1 MLITKSDLDY
11 LEILSKLSFDE
22 KEKEKLLE
30 DLNEFLQYVDKI
42 NEINT
47 KDIEIT
53 VNPYYIENK
62 FREDEIEEYKNIENI
77 MENAPEHFKSYIV
90 VPKVID

>member
-77 MENAPEHFKSYIV
+77 MENAPEHFESYIV